1 MLFWRFISPHADLGP
16 ELARSYSPLLVALS
30 FFVAALAGYAAL
42 EVVERMASTPSRRTR
57 RGWLAA
63 GAVSMGAGIWS
74 MHFIGMLAFSL
85 PVPITYDLPVTFV
98 SMAPALFASAMAL
111 QFMDRVRIGWWRLN
125 AGGLLMAL
133 GIGGMHYTGM
143 EAMRMDSTMGYEP
156 FLFVLSIVVA
166 HVLATLALSIKFL
179 PGGANFPFRK
189 AASAGVMGCAVACMH
204 FTAMH
209 AARFYPGGMRVPTP
223 GFEPRWMAIA
233 IAVVTSVILAT
244 AIVSAIVDRRLG
256 GLTESLLRSE
266 ALSRQILEAA
276 GEGIYGLD
284 TRGLATFVNPAA
296 ARMLGFAPEALIGQ
310 ALHGLIHHTRADGS
324 AFPLADCP
332 SYLTFQDGEV
342 RTGQDELLWR
352 QDGSPLPVAYTVTP
366 ILDHGTVLG
375 AVVTFNDITVR
386 KETERELVRA
396 KQAAE
401 DAARAKSEFLA
412 NMSHEIRTPLNG
424 VIGMTS
430 LLLDTELSTEQHEIA
445 EIVRSSADHLVG
457 VINDILDFSKIEAG
471 GMTIEPIPF
480 DLGSAVSEIAEM
492 LVGKAEEKRLE
503 IIIHL
508 APEVPRRVI
517 GDAGRIRQVLM
528 NLAGNSIKF
537 TQSGHVL
544 IEVTALKIAEA
555 SALVRFSIEDTGIGI
570 APDPLARVFERF
582 TQADASTTRKYG
594 GTGLGLSISKQLVE
608 LMGGAVGV
616 SSRVGEG
623 STFWFDLP
631 LAVDSEN
638 PLPTSPDDLID
649 VRVLVVDDNAVN
661 RRVLREQVK
670 GWKMR
675 HGEVASGA
683 EALAALQEA
692 NQAGDPYR
700 IAILDHQMPEMDGIM
715 LAHALRADLGLRDLI
730 LILLTSS
737 GLKREAHGAADAGFS
752 AYLTKPVRPA
762 LLLDTL
768 ITARAQRASK
778 GASSRVVRKNVATA
792 AGAAGPASVSPPP
805 WAGARVL
812 IVEDNLVNQK
822 VVIGLL
828 KKLACRFEVAA
839 SGREALVKI
848 AALPYD
854 LVFMDCEMPEMDGY
868 EATRQIRRDEG
879 TDRHLPIVA
888 MTAHALVGDREK
900 CLEAG
905 MDDYVTKPLHV
916 AALTK
921 ALATW
926 AGEGHDASSTHPM

>member
-1 MLFWRFISPHADLGP
+1 MLFWRFISPRADLGP
-16 ELARSYSPLLVALS
+16 ELARTYSPFLVVLS
-30 FFVAALAGYAAL
+30 FVVATLAGYAAL
-42 EVVERMASTPSRRTR
+42 ELVERMASAPSPRTR
-57 RGWLAA
+57 RRWLAA

-85 PVPITYDLPVTFV
+85 PVTISYDLTFTLLSTV
-98 SMAPALFASAMAL
+98 PALFASAMAL
-111 QFMDRVRIGWWRLN
+111 HFMARARIGWWRLN

-143 EAMRMDSTMGYEP
+143 EAMRMDSRMGYEP
-156 FLFVLSIVVA
+156 NLFALSILVA
-166 HVLATLALSIKFL
+166 HVLATFALYIKFF
-179 PGGANFPFRK
+179 PGGATFPLRK
-189 AASAGVMGCAVACMH
+189 MASAAVLGGAVASMH
-204 FTAMH
+204 YTAMH
-209 AARFYPGGMRVPTP
+209 ASRFYPGGMRIPTP
-223 GFEPRWMAIA
+223 GFEARWMALGLA
-233 IAVVTSVILAT
+233 IVTSVVLAI
-244 AIVSAIVDRRLG
+244 AIVSTIVDRRLG

-284 TRGLATFVNPAA
+284 AGGLATFVNPAA

-324 AFPLADCP
+324 PFPLADCP
-332 SYLTFQDGEV
+332 AFQTSQDGEV

-352 QDGSPLPVAYTVTP
+352 RDGSPLPVAYTVTP
-366 ILDHGTVLG
+366 ILRHRTVLG
-375 AVVTFNDITVR
+375 SVVTFNDITVR
-386 KETERELVRA
+386 QETERELVRA

-401 DAARAKSEFLA
+401 AAARAKSEFLA

-430 LLLDTELSTEQHEIA
+430 LLLDTPLSAEQREIA

-471 GMTIEPIPF
+471 GMTIELLPF

-492 LVGKAEEKRLE
+492 LVGKAEEKHLE

-517 GDAGRIRQVLM
+517 GDAGRVRQVLM
-528 NLAGNSIKF
+528 NLAGNAIKF

-555 SALVRFSIEDTGIGI
+555 SALVRFGIEDTGIGI
-570 APDPLARVFERF
+570 APAPLASVFERF

-631 LAVDSEN
+631 LAVDAET
-638 PLPTSPDDLID
+638 PPATSPEDLVD
-649 VRVLVVDDNAVN
+649 VRVLIVDDNSVN
-661 RRVLREQVK
+661 RRVLREQVN

-683 EALAALQEA
+683 AALAALKEA
-692 NQAGDPYR
+692 NLAGDPYR
-700 IAILDHQMPEMDGIM
+700 MAILDHQMPEMDGIM
-715 LAHALRADLGLRDLI
+715 LAHAIRADLGLRGLI
-730 LILLTSS
+730 LVLLTSS
-737 GLKREAHGAADAGFS
+737 GLRREAHGAADAGFS

-768 ITARAQRASK
+768 ITARAQRASQ
-778 GASSRVVRKNVATA
+778 GASSRIVRKNLADTPA
-792 AGAAGPASVSPPP
+792 AAPENAPPLP

-839 SGREALVKI
+839 SGKEALVKI
-848 AALPYD
+848 AALSYD

-868 EATRQIRRDEG
+868 EATRRIRNGEG
-879 TDRHLPIVA
+879 TGRHLPIVA
-888 MTAHALVGDREK
+888 MTAHALAGDREK
-900 CLEAG
+900 CLAAG

-916 AALTK
+916 ATLSK
-921 ALATW
+921 ALEAW
-926 AGEGHDASSTHPM
+926 AGVGHNA

>member
-1 MLFWRFISPHADLGP
+1 MLFWRFISPRADLGP
-16 ELARSYSPLLVALS
+16 ELARTYSPFLVALS
-30 FFVAALAGYAAL
+30 FFVAVLAGYAAL
-42 EVVERMASTPSRRTR
+42 EVVERMANAPSPRVRRR
-57 RGWLAA
+57 WLAA
-63 GAVSMGAGIWS
+63 GAFSMGAGVWA

-85 PVPITYDLPVTFV
+85 PVPITYGLPVTLLSV
-98 SMAPALFASAMAL
+98 APALFASAMAL
-111 QFMDRVRIGWWRLN
+111 HFMARTRISWWRLN

-143 EAMRMDSTMGYEP
+143 EAMRMDSRMVYEP
-156 FLFVLSIVVA
+156 NLFALSIVVA
-166 HVLATLALSIKFL
+166 HVLATFALYIKFF
-179 PGGANFPFRK
+179 PGGATFPLRK
-189 AASAGVMGCAVACMH
+189 VASAGVLGGAVACMH

-209 AARFYPGGMRVPTP
+209 AARFYPGGMRIPTP
-223 GFEPRWMAIA
+223 GFEARWMALGLA
-233 IAVVTSVILAT
+233 GVTSVVLAI
-244 AIVSAIVDRRLG
+244 AIVSTVVDRRLG
-256 GLTESLLRSE
+256 GLTESLVRSE
-266 ALSRQILEAA
+266 ALSRQILQAA
-276 GEGIYGLD
+276 GEGIYGMDALG
-284 TRGLATFVNPAA
+284 RATFVNPAA
-296 ARMLGFAPEALIGQ
+296 ARMLGFTPEALIGQ
-310 ALHGLIHHTRADGS
+310 ILHGLIHHTRADGS
-324 AFPLADCP
+324 DFPVVDCP
-332 SYLTFQDGEV
+332 GYRTLQDGEA
-342 RTGQDELLWR
+342 RTLPEDLFWR
-352 QDGSPLPVAYTVTP
+352 EDGSPLPVAYTVTP
-366 ILDHGTVLG
+366 IREHGAVLG

-401 DAARAKSEFLA
+401 AAARAKSEFLA

-430 LLLDTELSTEQHEIA
+430 LLLDTELSREQREIA

-480 DLGSAVSEIAEM
+480 DLASTVSEIAEM
-492 LVGKAEEKRLE
+492 LVGKAEEKHLE

-517 GDAGRIRQVLM
+517 GDAGRVRQVLM

-631 LAVDSEN
+631 LAVDADT
-638 PLPTSPDDLID
+638 PPATSPEDLID
-649 VRVLVVDDNAVN
+649 VRVLIVDDNAVN
-661 RRVLREQVK
+661 RRVLREQVH

-683 EALAALQEA
+683 EALAALHEA

-700 IAILDHQMPEMDGIM
+700 MAILDHQMPEMDGIM
-715 LAHALRADLGLRDLI
+715 LAHAIRADLGLRDLI
-730 LILLTSS
+730 LVLLTSS
-737 GLKREAHGAADAGFS
+737 GLKREAHGAADAGFF

-778 GASSRVVRKNVATA
+778 GASSRVVRRNVTTTA
-792 AGAAGPASVSPPP
+792 VSAESLTPLP

-828 KKLACRFEVAA
+828 KKLACRFDVAA
-839 SGREALVKI
+839 SGAEALVKI
-848 AALPYD
+848 SELSYD

-868 EATRQIRRDEG
+868 EATRRIRSGEG
-879 TDRHLPIVA
+879 TGHHLPIVA
-888 MTAHALVGDREK
+888 MTAHALAGDREK
-900 CLEAG
+900 CLDAG

-916 AALTK
+916 AALSK
-921 ALATW
+921 ALETW
-926 AGEGHDASSTHPM
+926 AGVGHDA